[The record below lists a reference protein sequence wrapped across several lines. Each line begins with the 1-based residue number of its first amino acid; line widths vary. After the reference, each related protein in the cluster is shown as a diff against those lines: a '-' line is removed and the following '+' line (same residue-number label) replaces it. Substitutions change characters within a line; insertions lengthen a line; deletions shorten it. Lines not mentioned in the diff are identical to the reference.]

1 MLARPVNS
9 KELGGRASSTVGG
22 GEAARGAA
30 PGDDKIKVVG
40 DSMSWSRGPSGSAIA
55 RADAGVMEAPR
66 PSMKAWAAM
75 APARVN
81 GASSGREEYLSV
93 VARSVVGQ
101 EELIEPLSW
110 VGGVGMSGRSMRG
123 HGPCGSLN
131 HSSFISGIPVR
142 LACDS
147 HIEPSIISVENE
159 GSAYTTIRSRHG
171 PGGEDS
177 RTPSALINKV

>member
-1 MLARPVNS
+1 MLARPVDS

-30 PGDDKIKVVG
+30 PGDDKIEVVG

-55 RADAGVMEAPR
+55 RADAGVVEAPR

-81 GASSGREEYLSV
+81 GVSSGREEYLSV

-101 EELIEPLSW
+101 EELREPLSW

-142 LACDS
+142 LACDN
-147 HIEPSIISVENE
+147 HIEHSIISVENE

-171 PGGEDS
+171 SGGEAS
-177 RTPSALINKV
+177 RTPSALINRV